1 VSLRDEVRSIIR
13 VVPDFPK
20 RGVLFKDITPLLAN
34 GPLFERVTD
43 WMVEQYRALAPTHVI
58 GMESRGFLF
67 GAPVAHRLGAGFIPA
82 RKPGKLPW
90 KTLRVDY
97 ALEYG
102 TDALEVHEDAFGPG
116 ARVVVVDDLLA
127 TGGTAVAACEL
138 VEGLGAE
145 LLGTCSGHLL
155 RHRTRVP
162 ERARTTRRRADR
174 LPADLRVAS
183 SYRLKSIHPFS
194 R

>member
-145 LLGTCSGHLL
+145 LLGTCFAIELGFLNGRERLGDVRIDSLL
-155 RHRTRVP
+155 IY
-162 ERARTTRRRADR
+162 E
-174 LPADLRVAS
+174 
-183 SYRLKSIHPFS
+183 
-194 R
+194 